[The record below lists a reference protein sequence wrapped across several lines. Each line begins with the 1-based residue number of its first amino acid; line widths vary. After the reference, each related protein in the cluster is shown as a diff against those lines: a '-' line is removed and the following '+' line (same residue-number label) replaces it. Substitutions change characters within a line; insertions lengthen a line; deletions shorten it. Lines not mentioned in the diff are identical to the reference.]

1 MRTIRVRLLPGMTAI
16 VALTLLMG
24 ACGDGSKKTAS
35 TTTEAP
41 TAGGGASAATVVAT
55 TFSLS
60 ATLTGAAEA
69 PAPGDVD
76 GSGRAKITLDPAK
89 GEACYDL
96 TVDNV
101 DTPTA
106 AHIHKGPSGTAGNIV
121 IGLTPP
127 TQGKAAGCV
136 PAEAALVA
144 DIAANPSQ
152 YYVNVHNE
160 AYERGA
166 VRGQLSK

>member
-1 MRTIRVRLLPGMTAI
+1 MAAI
-16 VALTLLMG
+16 MALMLLMG
-24 ACGDGSKKTAS
+24 ACGGDSKKAAS

-41 TAGGGASAATVVAT
+41 TAINEFSTATGVAT

-60 ATLTGAAEA
+60 ATLTGAAEE

-106 AHIHKGPSGTAGNIV
+106 AHIHKGPAGTAGNVV

-127 TQGKAAGCV
+127 TQGKAAGCL
-136 PAEAALVA
+136 PADKALVA
-144 DIAANPSQ
+144 DVAANPSQ
-152 YYVNVHNE
+152 YYVNVNN
-160 AYERGA
+160 ATYERGA